1 MFQEFENR
9 AKTTP
14 ILMTHLDSPLRCIT
28 LERVLASLK
37 GSPIKLQK
45 SDVRLCD
52 SLNALQ
58 QHYPLDLNYV
68 EVGFSTIQSRIFTHL
83 GELMGIHRL
92 ALGKELKKFFQLAWN
107 NLRLQETPLEKLGA
121 TLPSHLNDTPPSQ
134 METYWRAK
142 QILEAGSALTATGDS
157 RCKGLT
163 RYGWT
168 SLGNNWYEFSI
179 PGLSTIWVSK
189 EATVWKEWGRA
200 GLYMGTRDHY
210 LGLADLAS
218 QRFMLM
224 LSASFSSAIEDSL
237 WLNCDQLHSIYNW
250 GDRILQEQGNSGYDS
265 LALWESLIVSYILN
279 MTPDPYVAT
288 DLYVNAIKT
297 AFQDIQ
303 HQNTQHY
310 KSLFSF
316 LDSLRL
322 TDINLLFQAYGLFRI
337 WGHPTVNAVEGVI
350 KVREVACKPRFTN
363 FRKTELITNKFKEY
377 TCISYRLKNSVWPK
391 LDTSQLLS
399 GSYLKKC
406 IQKNLVLDTK
416 HSGYKLSDWGWV
428 KGLKTFPISKQYEL
442 SEIISDKATSLG
454 LTKLIHELLNGRG
467 IGPSAERSVLLQW
480 IMSDSLDPE
489 EFLNKIDAEG
499 FPAEECV
506 VGVYPKEREMK
517 LKARLF
523 GLLTIVKRMYVVLT
537 EAIIAEHFLPLF
549 SEITMMDDQAQLLG
563 RHFRSTRNMS
573 DYGKKSPY
581 VTIVV
586 NSDFSKW
593 NSNMRE
599 EETAGCFSFM
609 DELLGFKNC
618 IRRTHE
624 MFKDS
629 QLYLADGSI
638 LPEVVKT
645 RQGFKLKESLSVWS
659 GHLGGIEGLRQK
671 GWTIWTACILR
682 YIIELTGVKAQIMG
696 QGDNQVIIC
705 SYPKTLPPENIKVQH
720 QRFITVLE
728 NFISDFGPP
737 LKRDETWESS
747 QLFLYGKYP
756 IYKGTP
762 RPMSCKKV
770 CRMMK
775 MSNEGFP
782 TIESCLSSL
791 SANFFDSSWMAR
803 SPLVCFLCYSFETA
817 NALDFHLSGSLLST
831 SNYLT
836 SVMSNP
842 QFKIPTGIDSGQYV
856 QHFTLPLNL
865 RKELETTNRTSLIQ
879 LLLIFPRILGGYP
892 ITLLGDLIIRG
903 FPDPLTSAL
912 SQLKHIHERS
922 VTLHL
927 SPIFNQ
933 FLLSLGSPTYNPWK
947 NYEMLGMDPV
957 SVNLLHP
964 STPAEQ
970 LKHRVLDLIK
980 SSTIKKSKTFLAFLN
995 KIPKD
1000 QKPLA
1005 EYLCSM
1011 QPVVNPRIIHEILDA
1026 TVAGR
1031 AKRLLGRIQKTNTMV
1046 NLMIKNEEGDVVAS
1060 MCKSEVNYTAGVLFN
1075 LTHINPRLG
1084 SSWTISCST
1093 KYADQLR
1100 IESWDL
1106 PISGVTAACPL
1117 EFLCVTKTR
1126 SDNCLHCPNAS
1137 DGFLRLTPL
1146 QDYNEIILY
1155 NQRLGP
1161 ATPFFGSVTREKVYV
1176 ELGRKV
1182 SDFASP
1188 LLTRIAHLLKIIN
1201 WGTDSQ
1207 SSLTKLLKRLLR
1219 SVTDLPPHVLMC
1231 QQHQVS
1237 GSVEHRFLD
1246 TATKHGSHLGV
1257 LYTGSSWCTIETST
1271 LIKYAKGSKNV
1282 NLHFQAM
1289 IIALETAFSIS
1300 PYKNVFAHAHV
1311 VCGDCIQPIN
1321 EAKLDL
1327 ALLSNQELE
1336 ILIPQYKFDPFFW
1349 ISSEKLCL
1357 DQNLQPPL
1365 KQFQSPDLTIAS
1377 GYQPESVFSQLAAQ
1391 YLFTQIRSIEVNNIY
1406 GQEAAASGLPV
1417 AWIWKLHYPTF
1428 FKTLTWL
1435 LICHSLFNLTLC
1447 NDVMKTLPNIVSSM
1461 IGSLQSEWFYSFLP
1475 LTYEAKIVA
1484 SLTDLGFSPPAGCPP
1499 SVISWTK
1506 SFREFLQILIPE
1518 VISSIP
1524 PTPII
1529 LVSKFPEVH
1538 GYWLNACQSYLSR
1551 HLSLDLLEC
1560 IKIAL
1565 SNNVI
1570 SQVLGAIEGEWLLK
1584 QALLDKKIS
1593 VDMYSRL
1600 NALTRQLL
1608 SVYHLVEDSPDYWA
1622 KLCPSNILSDSSQRD
1637 YSTICPSKA
1646 AKTHQFRHVKNQIE
1660 ECRTYKIDR
1669 VLMITM
1675 SYDFCHLLKPTHL
1688 STTALYKGLE
1698 IFSTIKANRMFPSQ
1712 ITLVGDGCG
1721 GFTIASQLVFP
1732 CSKHFFSTLI
1742 EFSSVAPQGLTGF
1755 CPPDYYHFPDLL
1767 STVQGILESTLI
1779 KMDILEQEW
1788 ISHIPLGRAG
1798 CLVSDAELGRFQ
1810 YDKWAKALDNLILAC
1825 RDRGYDSLIFKCYYD
1840 KKEWGYFITEKFQQH
1855 FKRTHLLRSNFS
1867 NQSQY
1872 EVYVWGINLV
1882 PGIQRLS
1889 HCQQI
1894 GNSWMFRLEGFIPE
1908 ASKGIV
1914 SNFLESFGT
1923 RSMDYI
1929 RGLMFDVVNLLVD
1942 PTIDTGR
1949 LKAWLL
1955 QRGSQSSV
1963 TEFPTDVMTIGEGI
1977 TKHELIRT
1985 QKTTL
1990 LKFQLLLPTYTNIR
2004 LKVEAILFGL
2014 GITIE
2019 SEKDFK
2025 TWLHLVESGHAA
2037 LWMGRDHKW
2046 HVALYHTLATST
2058 KIKIIK
2064 ITSILSRPAIKHLMT
2079 IIATAKVL
2087 PDLKNHLVIRNSL
2100 IYPSPRMDNSP
2111 HTYTLPYQFSSYT
2124 STINEF
2130 LFQAKPQSGVISI
2143 KITEKD
2149 KEGNPLL
2156 HIYRVKR
2163 EDILYEVSEAAID

>member
-1 MFQEFENR
+1 MFQEFEAR

-14 ILMTHLDSPLRCIT
+14 ILMTHLDSPLRSIT

-37 GSPIKLQK
+37 GSSIKLQK
-45 SDVRLCD
+45 GDLRLYD

-58 QHYPLDLNYV
+58 HHYPLDLNYV
-68 EVGFSTIQSRIFTHL
+68 EIGFSTIQSRIFTHL

-92 ALGKELKKFFQLAWN
+92 ALSKELKKFYQLAWN
-107 NLRLQETPLEKLGA
+107 NLKLQERTLEKLG
-121 TLPSHLNDTPPSQ
+121 TTIPLSFNETPPSQ

-157 RCKGLT
+157 RSKGLT
-163 RYGWT
+163 RYSWT
-168 SLGNNWYEFSI
+168 SLGNNWFEFSI

-200 GLYMGTRDHY
+200 GLFIGTRDHY

-224 LSASFSSAIEDSL
+224 LSASFSRVLKDSL
-237 WLNCDQLHSIYNW
+237 WLNCDHLQSIYNW
-250 GDRILQEQGNSGYDS
+250 GDRILQEQGNPGYDS

-288 DLYVNAIKT
+288 DLYVNAIQV
-297 AFQDIQ
+297 AFQDI
-303 HQNTQHY
+303 HPQNIQHY
-310 KSLFSF
+310 QSLISF

-337 WGHPTVNAVEGVI
+337 WGHPTVDAVEGVV

-391 LDTSQLLS
+391 LDISQLLS
-399 GSYLKKC
+399 GSYLKRC
-406 IQKNLVLDTK
+406 IQKNLVLDIK
-416 HSGYKLSDWGWV
+416 HPNYKLTDWNWV

-454 LTKLIHELLNGRG
+454 LSRLIRELLNGRG

-489 EFLNKIDAEG
+489 EFLNEIDARG
-499 FPAEECV
+499 FPQDECV

-624 MFKDS
+624 MFKSS

-645 RQGFKLKESLSVWS
+645 KRGVKLKESLSVWS

-705 SYPKTLPPENIKVQH
+705 NYPKTLSPEDIKSQH

-728 NFISDFGPP
+728 GFISDFGPP

-817 NALDFHLSGSLLST
+817 NALDFHLSGSLLSS

-836 SVMSNP
+836 SVISNS
-842 QFKIPTGIDSGQYV
+842 QFRIPTGIDSGQYI
-856 QHFTLPLNL
+856 QKFNIPSNL
-865 RKELETTNRTSLIQ
+865 KKELETTNRTSLIQ

-912 SQLKHIHERS
+912 SQLKQIYEKS
-922 VTLHL
+922 LMLHL
-927 SPIFNQ
+927 SPIFHQ
-933 FLLSLGSPTYNPWK
+933 FLLSLGSPSYNPWK

-980 SSTIKKSKTFLAFLN
+980 SSTIKKSKTFIAFLN

-1011 QPVVNPRIIHEILDA
+1011 RPVVNPRIIHEILDA

-1060 MCKSEVNYTAGVLFN
+1060 MCRSEVNYTAGVLFN
-1075 LTHINPRLG
+1075 LTHINPNLG
-1084 SSWTISCST
+1084 TSWTRSCST
-1093 KYADQLR
+1093 LYANKLR
-1100 IESWDL
+1100 TESWDL
-1106 PISGVTAACPL
+1106 PISGVTTASPL
-1117 EFLCVTKTR
+1117 EFLKVTKIK
-1126 SDNCLHCPNAS
+1126 SDDCSQCPNAA
-1137 DGFLRLTPL
+1137 DGYLRVTPL
-1146 QDYNEIILY
+1146 QDDNNVILN

-1188 LLTRIAHLLKIIN
+1188 LLTRIAHLLRIIN
-1201 WGTDSQ
+1201 WGTDPQ
-1207 SSLTKLLKRLLR
+1207 SSLTKLLKRLLM

-1289 IIALETAFSIS
+1289 IIALETTFSIS
-1300 PYKNVFAHAHV
+1300 PYKGAFAHAHII
-1311 VCGDCIQPIN
+1311 CAECIQPIN

-1327 ALLSNQELE
+1327 TPISEKDLEL
-1336 ILIPQYKFDPFFW
+1336 LIPQYKSDPFFW
-1349 ISSEKLCL
+1349 IGSERLNL

-1365 KQFQSPDLTIAS
+1365 KEFQSPDLTISA
-1377 GYQPESVFSQLAAQ
+1377 GYPPEFVFSQLAAQ

-1428 FKTLTWL
+1428 FKNLTWL
-1435 LICHSLFNLTLC
+1435 LICHSLFNITL
-1447 NDVMKTLPNIVSSM
+1447 NDVVIKTLPNIVSSM
-1461 IGSLQSEWFYSFLP
+1461 ISLLQAEWFYSFLP
-1475 LTYEAKIVA
+1475 LTYEAKIIA
-1484 SLTDLGFSPPAGCPP
+1484 SLTDLGFCPPSGCPP
-1499 SVISWTK
+1499 SVVSWTK

-1518 VISSIP
+1518 VLSSIP
-1524 PTPII
+1524 PTPIV
-1529 LVSKFPEVH
+1529 LVSKFPEGH
-1538 GYWLNACQSYLSR
+1538 GYWLNACKAYLSR

-1560 IKIAL
+1560 IKISL

-1584 QALLDKKIS
+1584 QALLDMKIS
-1593 VDMYSRL
+1593 VDRYAKL

-1608 SVYHLVEDSPDYWA
+1608 SVYSLVEDSPDYWA
-1622 KLCPSNILSDSSQRD
+1622 KLCPPNTLSDCPQRD
-1637 YSTICPSKA
+1637 YTTLRPARA
-1646 AKTHQFRHVKNQIE
+1646 AKTHPLRHVRNQIE
-1660 ECRTYKIDR
+1660 DSRTYKIDR
-1669 VLMITM
+1669 VILSSV

-1698 IFSTIKANRMFPSQ
+1698 IFSTIKANQVFPQQ

-1721 GFTIASQLVFP
+1721 GFTIASQLMFP

-1755 CPPDYYHFPDLL
+1755 CPPDYYHFPELL

-1779 KMDILEQEW
+1779 RMDILEGDW
-1788 ISHIPLGRAG
+1788 ISYIPLGKEG

-1810 YDKWAKALDNLILAC
+1810 YEKWAQALDNLIRAC
-1825 RDRGYDSLIFKCYYD
+1825 RDRGYNSLIFKCYFD
-1840 KKEWGYFITEKFQQH
+1840 KREWGHFITEKFQQH

-1867 NQSQY
+1867 NQSEY
-1872 EVYVWGINLV
+1872 EVYVWGSGLV
-1882 PGIQRLS
+1882 PGVRRLS
-1889 HCQQI
+1889 CCYQV
-1894 GNSWMFRLEGFIPE
+1894 GNGWMFKVEGFITE

-1914 SNFLESFGT
+1914 SSFLESFGT
-1923 RSMDYI
+1923 RSMEYI
-1929 RGLMFDVVNLLVD
+1929 KDLMQDVVHLLVD
-1942 PTIDTGR
+1942 PVVDTGR
-1949 LKAWLL
+1949 IQAWLL
-1955 QRGSQSSV
+1955 QRGAQGSV

-1977 TKHELIRT
+1977 NKHELIKR

-1990 LKFQLLLPTYTNIR
+1990 LKLQLILPTYANVR
-2004 LKVEAILFGL
+2004 LKVEALLFGL
-2014 GITIE
+2014 GVIIE

-2025 TWLHLVESGHAA
+2025 TWLHLVESGCAA
-2037 LWMGRDHKW
+2037 VWFGRDHKW
-2046 HVALYHTLATST
+2046 HIALYHTLATST

-2064 ITSILSRPAIKHLMT
+2064 ISSILSRPAVKHLMT
-2079 IIATAKVL
+2079 VIATAKVL
-2087 PDLKNHLVIRNSL
+2087 PDVMSHLTVKNSL
-2100 IYPSPRMDNSP
+2100 NYPNPRMDKFPN
-2111 HTYTLPYQFSSYT
+2111 TYALPSQFSSYT
-2124 STINEF
+2124 SEVNEF
-2130 LFQAKPQSGVISI
+2130 LFRAQPQSGIISI
-2143 KITEKD
+2143 RITEKD
-2149 KEGNPLL
+2149 QRGNSLL
-2156 HIYRVKR
+2156 HIYKIRRDSIVYDVL
-2163 EDILYEVSEAAID
+2163 ETPME